1 MSLEQRVGQLFMVG
15 LPNDHLG
22 AAEISAIEAAHLGSV
37 WLTGNTT
44 AGAAAVAVEA
54 EAVQALGS
62 ASTTARV
69 KFFIAVNQE
78 GGFIQQLKGPGFS
91 AIPTALDQATIAPDL
106 LRARAKQWG
115 RELAAAGVNLN
126 LAPVLDVVPPG
137 KDQANEPIGMWQRG
151 YGNDPATVSAHGL
164 AFLQGMQ
171 DAGVATTAKH
181 FPGLGRVVGNTDF
194 TAEVVDSVTTVDDP
208 YLAPFADA
216 VRADVPF
223 VMIALATYTQIDVDH
238 IAAFSP
244 LVLRDLLRTRLRFAG
259 VVMSDDLGAT
269 MAVALTPP
277 GERAV
282 TFVAAGGDMIVTTT
296 GPAPTMAAALVENA
310 RSDPSFGA
318 RVEDAVTRV
327 LSAKQESGLL
337 PCR

>member
-22 AAEISAIEAAHLGSV
+22 APEVSAIEAAHLGSV
-37 WLTGNTT
+37 WLSGNTT
-44 AGAAAVAVEA
+44 AGVAAVAAEA
-54 EAVQALGS
+54 QAVQALSS
-62 ASTTARV
+62 ASTTATV

-91 AIPTALDQATIAPDL
+91 LIPTALDQASIAPDL
-106 LRARAKQWG
+106 LRARATQWG

-126 LAPVLDVVPPG
+126 LAPVFDVVPFG
-137 KDQANEPIGMWQRG
+137 TDQENEPIGMWDRG
-151 YGNDPATVSAHGL
+151 YGHDPATVSVHGI
-164 AFLQGMQ
+164 AFLQGME
-171 DAGVATTAKH
+171 DAKVATSAKH

-216 VRADVPF
+216 FRADVPF
-223 VMIALATYTQIDVDH
+223 VMIALATYAKIDPDH

-244 LVLRDLLRTRLRFAG
+244 LVLRDLLRTRLRFSG

-269 MAVALTPP
+269 IAVALIPP

-282 TFVAAGGDMIVTTT
+282 TFVEAGGDMIVTNT
-296 GPAPTMAAALVENA
+296 GTARAMAAALVERA
-310 RSDPSFGA
+310 RNDPSFNA
-318 RVEDAVTRV
+318 RVQDAVTRV
-327 LSAKQESGLL
+327 LIAKQRSGLL